1 MLNSAPFFKH
11 SVIHFLINSTIIYQA
26 PTVLGYGNATENQ
39 KVIFFFT
46 ENLEAGFKS
55 K

>member
-1 MLNSAPFFKH
+1 MLKSVHFFKH

-26 PTVLGYGNATENQ
+26 PTVLGYGNATENK

-46 ENLEAGFKS
+46 ENLEAVFKC